1 MDDKENKDEC
11 YEIFYRKIRL
21 KNIYRYMEWFLYKY
35 VAPFTA
41 LFDMWL
47 NMLPA
52 IIDVIF

>member
-52 IIDVIF
+52 IIDFIF